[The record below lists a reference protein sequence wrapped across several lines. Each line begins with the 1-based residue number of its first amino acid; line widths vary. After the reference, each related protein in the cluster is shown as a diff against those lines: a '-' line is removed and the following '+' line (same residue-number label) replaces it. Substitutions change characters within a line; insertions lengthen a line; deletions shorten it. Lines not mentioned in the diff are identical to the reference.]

1 MGLCKNGCRWSDV
14 KRMLEAKEGYRIDDK
29 KVTELLQNLVDSS
42 FLVKDGDIYKPSD
55 PLITRA
61 F

>member
-1 MGLCKNGCRWSDV
+1 
-14 KRMLEAKEGYRIDDK
+14 MLEAREGYRIDDK